1 MSFDSIVL
9 PAALSDVT
17 DRSRHWY
24 GGDFGPNHSW
34 AEMFQRASAW
44 NTVSWGRNG
53 PSLSWW
59 ASDGPFL
66 DLRPAAKTG
75 GISGGGGPGRHFGGI
90 LPACGGRL
98 RIRASENR
106 LAVAPTMT
114 SGFSLKWYRKGTRLV
129 QEHSLSAWI
138 WRGWNGRQNVGC
150 SDRTLTPAV
159 TSDARRNSRKVG
171 IRKRR
176 AGPSPSRADF

>member
-1 MSFDSIVL
+1 
-9 PAALSDVT
+9 
-17 DRSRHWY
+17 
-24 GGDFGPNHSW
+24 
-34 AEMFQRASAW
+34 
-44 NTVSWGRNG
+44 
-53 PSLSWW
+53 
-59 ASDGPFL
+59 
-66 DLRPAAKTG
+66 
-75 GISGGGGPGRHFGGI
+75 
-90 LPACGGRL
+90 L

-159 TSDARRNSRKVG
+159 TSDAMRNSRNGWNPKTP
-171 IRKRR
+171 ILPLAQRP
-176 AGPSPSRADF
+176 AGRISERLCQEDAKASCCTKDEGGPFGAAL